1 MSSNP
6 AIAEKT
12 VASFPSP
19 AGDLATDDKDDHRL
33 QSNQPHSR
41 EGYLVFCQAQ
51 RVIYASGNLRAVLRL
66 PERYPV
72 ASRSVTEVVTFAC
85 GGPEQEAMRSMKHRL
100 DQLKMELFAQDSAPV
115 VLQTANDARTL
126 HVKINPIGDEH
137 WIASFADV
145 SVELE
150 KTEDEL
156 LAMASR
162 DHLTGIGNRA
172 LFESRLDKALEHLVA
187 EDVTS
192 LTLFFLDLDRFKVVN
207 DTLGHAVGD
216 ALLRLVSERLGRS
229 LRESDT
235 LARLGGDEFAIL
247 LASSPGKDSA
257 ADLATRIIDLIQR
270 PYLIDGSVIN
280 VGASIGIAVAPE
292 DGTTRDQLLKSA
304 DLALY
309 QSKAAGRGVFHFFQP
324 AMQERAQQRRSL
336 ELDLRKALVLRQF
349 ELHYQPQIDVETETV
364 IGLEGLLRWRHP
376 KRGLVAPADFIPLA
390 EELGLAIP
398 IGEWV
403 LKTAC
408 REATR
413 WPDSVTIA
421 VNVSPLQFEM
431 GKFAGTVEKAL
442 NAAGLA
448 GSRLEIEV
456 TESIL
461 LRDGQTVLATLKAL
475 RALGVRVAMDS
486 FGTGVASL
494 SQLVN
499 FPFDKIKID
508 RSLIALHQGDTKN
521 RAIVRA
527 ISALGH
533 SLGIS
538 TLAEGVETAE
548 HLAHVRSDGCHSV
561 QGFYYSKA
569 VPSSEL
575 AELVFSLS
583 PTHPLQQ
590 LTSKGDV

>member
-1 MSSNP
+1 MEVTLDPVDRTAQPFSVPDAANG
-6 AIAEKT
+6 
-12 VASFPSP
+12 VATNDEP
-19 AGDLATDDKDDHRL
+19 
-33 QSNQPHSR
+33 R

-51 RVIYASGNLRAVLRL
+51 RIIYASSNLRSILRL
-66 PERYPV
+66 PEKYAVTSKNVCDILAFSCGTEQDASRELKRWLEQLGTQQSPPDGLPLALQTVNGARSLHLGLSPIGEEHWV
-72 ASRSVTEVVTFAC
+72 ASFQDVTEGA
-85 GGPEQEAMRSMKHRL
+85 EA
-100 DQLKMELFAQDSAPV
+100 E
-115 VLQTANDARTL
+115 TN
-126 HVKINPIGDEH
+126 
-137 WIASFADV
+137 
-145 SVELE
+145 
-150 KTEDEL
+150 L
-156 LAMASR
+156 LSLAYR
-162 DHLTGIGNRA
+162 DHLTGIGNRSF
-172 LFESRLDKALEHLVA
+172 FESSLDKMLALLASGEVA
-187 EDVTS
+187 S
-192 LTLFFLDLDRFKVVN
+192 ATLFFLDLDRFKIVN

-216 ALLRLVSERLGRS
+216 TLLRLVSERLGRS
-229 LRESDT
+229 LRDSDT

-247 LASSPGKDSA
+247 LASSPARDAS
-257 ADLATRIIDLIQR
+257 ADLATRIIDMLQR
-270 PYLIDGSVIN
+270 PYLIDGN
-280 VGASIGIAVAPE
+280 VVNIGASIGIAVAPE

-309 QSKAAGRGVFHFFQP
+309 QSKAAGRGTFHFFQA
-324 AMQERAQQRRSL
+324 AMQEKAQRRRAL
-336 ELDLRKALVLRQF
+336 ELDLRKALLLRQF

-364 IGLEGLLRWRHP
+364 TGLEGLLRWRHP
-376 KRGLVAPADFIPLA
+376 QRGLVMPADFIPLA

-413 WPDSVTIA
+413 WPDSVTVA

-431 GKFAGTVEKAL
+431 GKFPASVQKAL
-442 NAAGLA
+442 AAAGLP

-456 TESIL
+456 TENIL
-461 LRDGQTVLATLKAL
+461 LRDGQTVLATLEAL

-499 FPFDKIKID
+499 FPFDKIKIA
-508 RSLIALHQGDTKN
+508 RSLIALHQDNAKN

-548 HLAHVRSDGCHSV
+548 HLAQVRSEGCQTV

-575 AELVFSLS
+575 ANLISNLFPATEV
-583 PTHPLQQ
+583 QQ
-590 LTSKGDV
+590 LATKDVA

>member
-1 MSSNP
+1 MENKP
-6 AIAEKT
+6 ET
-12 VASFPSP
+12 VENALASMRPP
-19 AGDLATDDKDDHRL
+19 IPGGEAANHTLPQL
-33 QSNQPHSR
+33 R
-41 EGYLVFCQAQ
+41 EGSLVFCQAQ
-51 RVIYASGNLRAVLRL
+51 RVIYSSSNLRSVLRL

-72 ASRSVTEVVTFAC
+72 ASRSVTELVAFAC
-85 GGPEQEAMRSMKHRL
+85 GPEQESFRAMRSWL
-100 DQLKMELFAQDSAPV
+100 DQLRVQSTPV
-115 VLQTANDARTL
+115 DTPPLVLQTANDARTL
-126 HVKINPIGDEH
+126 HVKFNPIGDEH
-137 WIASFADV
+137 WIASFEDV
-145 SVELE
+145 S
-150 KTEDEL
+150 TDEQSDDQT
-156 LAMASR
+156 LAIASR

-172 LFESRLDKALEHLVA
+172 FFEGRLDKTLACLAEGEVA
-187 EDVTS
+187 NT
-192 LTLFFLDLDRFKVVN
+192 TLFFLDLDRFKVVN
-207 DTLGHAVGD
+207 DTLGHATGD
-216 ALLRLVSERLGRS
+216 ALLRLVSERLRQS
-229 LRESDT
+229 LRDSDT

-247 LASSPGKDSA
+247 LASASGKDSA
-257 ADLATRIIDLIQR
+257 ASLATRIIDMVQR
-270 PYLIDGSVIN
+270 PYLIDGNVIN
-280 VGASIGIAVAPE
+280 IGASIGIAIAPE
-292 DGTTRDQLLKSA
+292 DGTSRDQLLKSA

-324 AMQERAQQRRSL
+324 AMQEKAQRRRSL
-336 ELDLRKALVLRQF
+336 EMDLRKALVLRQF

-376 KRGLVAPADFIPLA
+376 QRGLVLPGDFIPLA

-408 REATR
+408 REAMR
-413 WPDSVTIA
+413 WPDSVTVA

-431 GKFAGTVEKAL
+431 GKFASTVEKAL
-442 NAAGLA
+442 STAGLP

-456 TESIL
+456 TENIL
-461 LRDGQTVLATLKAL
+461 LRDSQTVLVTLMAL
-475 RALGVRVAMDS
+475 RALGVRVVMDS

-508 RSLIALHQGDTKN
+508 RSLIALQGGDAKN

-548 HLAHVRSDGCHSV
+548 HLAHVRSEGCQSV

-575 AELVFSLS
+575 AALITNLFPATESGN
-583 PTHPLQQ
+583 QQ
-590 LTSKGDV
+590 VKEMHEQRTF

>member
-1 MSSNP
+1 M
-6 AIAEKT
+6 A
-12 VASFPSP
+12 
-19 AGDLATDDKDDHRL
+19 AG
-33 QSNQPHSR
+33 
-41 EGYLVFCQAQ
+41 
-51 RVIYASGNLRAVLRL
+51 
-66 PERYPV
+66 
-72 ASRSVTEVVTFAC
+72 EVPGV
-85 GGPEQEAMRSMKHRL
+85 
-100 DQLKMELFAQDSAPV
+100 
-115 VLQTANDARTL
+115 
-126 HVKINPIGDEH
+126 
-137 WIASFADV
+137 
-145 SVELE
+145 
-150 KTEDEL
+150 
-156 LAMASR
+156 
-162 DHLTGIGNRA
+162 
-172 LFESRLDKALEHLVA
+172 
-187 EDVTS
+187 
-192 LTLFFLDLDRFKVVN
+192 TLFFLDLDRFKIVN

-216 ALLRLVSERLGRS
+216 TLLRLVSGRLEHS
-229 LRESDT
+229 LRDSDT
-235 LARLGGDEFAIL
+235 LARLGGDEFAVM
-247 LASSPGKDSA
+247 LASSPGKDAA
-257 ADLATRIIDLIQR
+257 ADLAMRIIDMLQR
-270 PYLIDGSVIN
+270 PYLIDGN
-280 VGASIGIAVAPE
+280 VVNIGASIGIAVAPE
-292 DGTTRDQLLKSA
+292 DGATRDQLLKSA

-324 AMQERAQQRRSL
+324 AMQEKALRWRSL
-336 ELDLRKALVLRQF
+336 ELDLRKAMVLRQF

-376 KRGLVAPADFIPLA
+376 KRGLVMPGDFIALA
-390 EELGLAIP
+390 EELGLANP

-431 GKFAGTVEKAL
+431 GKFAASVEKAL
-442 NAAGLA
+442 SVAGLP

-456 TESIL
+456 TENIL
-461 LRDGQTVLATLKAL
+461 LRDGQTVLKTLTAL

-508 RSLIALHQGDTKN
+508 RSLIALQQDDSKN

-548 HLAHVRSDGCHSV
+548 HLAQVRSEGCNTV

-575 AELVFSLS
+575 ADLVSNLF
-583 PTHPLQQ
+583 PINKVRN
-590 LTSKGDV
+590 LTDAGEA